1 MAIAHANRVVNY
13 VGAVLKPQFTL
24 VPEPEDLG
32 ILLHQLIALLGMS
45 FIS

>member
-1 MAIAHANRVVNY
+1 MVIAHANRAANY
-13 VGAVLKPQFTL
+13 VGAVLKPPLTL

-32 ILLHQLIALLGMS
+32 ISLHQLIALLGMS